1 MLVVAPLK
9 GESSLSKSFVEA
21 RVAPIRAADSPAD
34 AAAPFHR
41 PVQLAHVPRLARML
55 TSSLGRLSMGVHIRP
70 AAAAPG

>member
-41 PVQLAHVPRLARML
+41 PVRLARML
-55 TSSLGRLSMGVHIRP
+55 TSSLGR
-70 AAAAPG
+70 